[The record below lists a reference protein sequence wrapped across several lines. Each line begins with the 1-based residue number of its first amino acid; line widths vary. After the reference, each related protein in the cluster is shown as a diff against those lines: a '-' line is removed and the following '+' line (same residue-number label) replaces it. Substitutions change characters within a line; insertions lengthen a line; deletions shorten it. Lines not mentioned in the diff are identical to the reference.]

1 MERSVFLHIFRF
13 TILTISYLV
22 SAPVFSQAALY
33 RMILVKDLENQPI
46 SALSF
51 EFSEINNSQL
61 NFVVSTDE
69 SGEFSIPANKPF
81 KIKLLGTE
89 GQILQPSSQEISAG
103 TSAINVLVDVNL
115 KRINPV
121 TITGSVQPR
130 LASENPYSVQTI
142 SSKTIQ
148 LMAAQNLSDVLQN
161 QSNIQLSND
170 PSLGTSIK
178 LQGLGGQ
185 NVKILVNGV
194 PMIGRLNGN
203 IDISQ
208 IPTSNIE
215 RIEIIEGPMSVVYG
229 TDAIGGVIN
238 IITKKPM
245 RSKNSYTI
253 KGYTDAAN
261 NYNLDGQALGSFNKN
276 NQNINIGNKKSNPI
290 YSGWSLGGGRQ
301 FFEGMDFNSTTRSMD
316 WKPKTRLYGNAGLTF
331 NTNKWKTQVNLSA
344 FHEKLTDRSNAEY
357 NLISVTGYN
366 NYFNTN
372 RGDLM
377 AVTEYKLND
386 RNHFRF
392 QNSVNAYYRTKTN
405 VRRNLV
411 TGSEVVT
418 RPDDQDTTLNTQIN
432 LRGLWA
438 HKSRSNHREW
448 LWGYEV
454 QSEQLETKRV
464 ITGKPITDAAIF
476 GSAEFKYLSKLN
488 VKPSLRIAYNNTFGK
503 NPLPEYLPPG
513 LKFAPIIPSLQIKY
527 DVSKHL
533 TLRSSYAQGFR
544 APNAKELYF
553 FFVDINHNVQ
563 GNPFLKSEKSQ
574 NYIVSLDYRHNIS
587 KQIGATFKLSGFYN
601 HIQNQIQLALEDPR
615 SNLYRYINIGLMNSR
630 GITAQ
635 SDLFIHSLN
644 IQVSGSLMDN
654 ESRYDLMSGIASWKV
669 AQATLNIRYEFPTQ
683 HLTLQ
688 MFSRFT
694 GPTVGYTNTAELY
707 KNSSYYLSDL
717 SLSKKFWNNRILI
730 QTGCKNLFNVRQIN
744 TSLQSGGVHGSGSS
758 GINIGTGR
766 NIFAQCIIN
775 L

>member
-1 MERSVFLHIFRF
+1 MERSDYLILFKKSIISVLCGLFLPI
-13 TILTISYLV
+13 
-22 SAPVFSQAALY
+22 FSQSNANRLV
-33 RMILVKDLENQPI
+33 IVKDLDNQPVP
-46 SALSF
+46 ALA
-51 EFSEINNSQL
+51 FSIVEINTNFSVRPETSQ
-61 NFVVSTDE
+61 FKETDE
-69 SGEFSIPANKPF
+69 NGEFLISSDKDY
-81 KIKLLGTE
+81 KIELIGNE
-89 GQILQPSSQEISAG
+89 GKIIQPSSQLLKSGIA
-103 TSAINVLVDVNL
+103 TLHVTVDVNI

-121 TITGSVQPR
+121 TVTGSVQPR

-148 LMAAQNLSDVLQN
+148 LMAAQNLNDVLQN

-185 NVKILVNGV
+185 NVKILINGV

-245 RSKNSYTI
+245 RSKNAYTLQ
-253 KGYTDAAN
+253 GYSDAAN
-261 NYNLDGQALGSFNKN
+261 NYNIDGQALGSFKLYKD
-276 NQNINIGNKKSNPI
+276 IST
-290 YSGWSLGGGRQ
+290 GWSLGGGRQ
-301 FFEGMDFNSTTRSMD
+301 FFGGMDFNPSTRMMD
-316 WKPKTRLYGNAGLTF
+316 WKPKTRIYGNGGLSFT
-331 NTNKWKTQVNLSA
+331 TKKWKTSVNVNA
-344 FHEKLTDRSNAEY
+344 FQEKLTDRSNAEY

-366 NYFNTN
+366 NYFLTT
-372 RGDLM
+372 RADLV

-392 QNSVNAYYRTKTN
+392 QNSINGYYRTKTN

-411 TGSEVVT
+411 TGTEVVT

-432 LRGLWA
+432 LRGLWS
-438 HKSRSNHREW
+438 HKSRFNKREW

-464 ITGKPITDAAIF
+464 LTGKPITDAAIF
-476 GSAEFKYLSKLN
+476 GSAEFKYYSKLN
-488 VKPSLRIAYNNTFGK
+488 IKPSLRMAYNNTFGT
-503 NPLPEYLPPG
+503 NPLPNYLPTG
-513 LKFAPIIPSLQIKY
+513 LKLAPLIPSIQIKY

-553 FFVDINHNVQ
+553 LFVDINHNVQ
-563 GNPFLKSEKSQ
+563 GNPNLQSEKSQ

-587 KQIGATFKLSGFYN
+587 KEIGATFKLSGFYN
-601 HIQNQIQLALEDPR
+601 HIQNQIQLALEDAR
-615 SNLYRYINIGLMNSR
+615 TNLYRYINIGLMNSR
-630 GITAQ
+630 GVTVQ
-635 SDLFIHSLN
+635 SDLFIHQLN
-644 IQVSGSLMDN
+644 FQISGSIMDN
-654 ESRYDLMSGIASWKV
+654 ESRYDFMSGIASWRL
-669 AQATLNIRYEFPTQ
+669 AQATLNVRYDFPQ
-683 HLTLQ
+683 KHASIQ

-707 KNSSYYLSDL
+707 KNSSYYLTDL
-717 SLSKKFWNNRILI
+717 SISEKIWNNRIVL
-730 QTGCKNLFNVRQIN
+730 QAGCKNVFNVRQIN

-766 NIFAQCIIN
+766 NFFAQCIIT

>member
-1 MERSVFLHIFRF
+1 MCWSICDTVKRF
-13 TILTISYLV
+13 SLSFILLV
-22 SAPVFSQAALY
+22 AGVPAFSQATLH
-33 RMILVKDLENQPI
+33 RMVVVRDAENQPVPSI
-46 SALSF
+46 AF
-51 EFSEINNSQL
+51 ELTQTDVNNRVYI
-61 NFVVSTDE
+61 FDTDE
-69 SGEFSIPANKPF
+69 SGEFSIPSNIEF
-81 KIKLLGTE
+81 QIKLIGVE
-89 GQILQPSSQEISAG
+89 GKIIQPASFTIPKGKQHV
-103 TSAINVLVDVNL
+103 NVVVDVNI

-142 SSKTIQ
+142 SAKTIQ
-148 LMAAQNLSDVLQN
+148 LMAAQNLNDVLQN

-185 NVKILVNGV
+185 NVKILINGV

-245 RSKNSYTI
+245 RSKNAYTLQ
-253 KGYTDAAN
+253 GYTDAAN
-261 NYNLDGQALGSFNKN
+261 NYNFDGQALGSFQLYKG
-276 NQNINIGNKKSNPI
+276 IST
-290 YSGWSLGGGRQ
+290 GWSLGGGRQ
-301 FFEGMDFNSTTRSMD
+301 FFEGMDFNPATRSMD
-316 WKPKTRLYGNAGLTF
+316 WKPKTRVYGNGGLTF
-331 NTNKWKTQVNLSA
+331 STNKWKTSLNFNA
-344 FHEKLTDRSNAEY
+344 FLEKLTDRSNAEY

-366 NYFNTN
+366 NYFNTT
-372 RGDLM
+372 RADLV

-392 QNSVNAYYRTKTN
+392 QNSINGYYRTKTN

-432 LRGLWA
+432 LRGLWS
-438 HKSRSNHREW
+438 HKSKSNHREW

-464 ITGKPITDAAIF
+464 LTGKPITDAAIF
-476 GSAEFKYLSKLN
+476 GSAEFKYYSKLN
-488 VKPSLRIAYNNTFGK
+488 VKPSLRMAYNNTFGT
-503 NPLPEYLPPG
+503 NPLPQFLPAG
-513 LKFAPIIPSLQIKY
+513 IKLAPIIPSIQIKY
-527 DVSKHL
+527 DVSKHI
-533 TLRSSYAQGFR
+533 TLRTSYAQGFR

-553 FFVDINHNVQ
+553 LFVDINHNVQ
-563 GNPFLKSEKSQ
+563 GNPNLQSEKSQ

-587 KQIGATFKLSGFYN
+587 KDIGATFKLSGFYN

-615 SNLYRYINIGLMNSR
+615 TNLYRYINIGLMNSR

-635 SDLFIHSLN
+635 SDLFIHQLN
-644 IQVSGSLMDN
+644 VQISGSIMDN
-654 ESRYDLMSGIASWKV
+654 ESRYDFMSGIASWQM
-669 AQATLNIRYEFPTQ
+669 AQATLNVRYDFPKYQ
-683 HLTLQ
+683 SSIQ

-694 GPTVGYTNTAELY
+694 GPTLGYTNTAELY
-707 KNSSYYLSDL
+707 RNSSYYLTDISAT
-717 SLSKKFWNNRILI
+717 KKFWNNRILL
-730 QTGCKNLFNVRQIN
+730 QAGCKNVFNVRQIN
-744 TSLQSGGVHGSGSS
+744 TSLQSGGVHGSGTS

-766 NIFAQCIIN
+766 NIFAQCIIT

>member
-1 MERSVFLHIFRF
+1 MERCDFQNLFKKTIISGLCALFLPI
-13 TILTISYLV
+13 
-22 SAPVFSQAALY
+22 FSQNNSNRLV
-33 RMILVKDLENQPI
+33 IVKDLENQPVP
-46 SALSF
+46 ALSF
-51 EFSEINNSQL
+51 YITEINS
-61 NFVVSTDE
+61 NFTIRPETQKFKETDE
-69 SGEFSIPANKPF
+69 NGEFLIPSDQDY
-81 KIKLLGTE
+81 KIELIGNDGK
-89 GQILQPSSQEISAG
+89 IINPSSQLIKSGNTALHI
-103 TSAINVLVDVNL
+103 TVDVNI

-148 LMAAQNLSDVLQN
+148 LMAAQNLNDVLQN

-185 NVKILVNGV
+185 NVKILINGV

-245 RSKNSYTI
+245 RAKNAYTI
-253 KGYTDAAN
+253 QGYTDAAN
-261 NYNLDGQALGSFNKN
+261 NYNLDGQALGSFKLYKN
-276 NQNINIGNKKSNPI
+276 LNT
-290 YSGWSLGGGRQ
+290 GWSLGGGRQ
-301 FFEGMDFNSTTRSMD
+301 FFGGMDFNPSTRSMD
-316 WKPKTRLYGNAGLTF
+316 WKPKTRLYGNGGISFTS
-331 NTNKWKTQVNLSA
+331 NKWKTLVNFNA
-344 FHEKLTDRSNAEY
+344 FQEKLTDRSNAEY

-366 NYFNTN
+366 NYFNTT
-372 RGDLM
+372 RADLV

-386 RNHFRF
+386 RDHFRF
-392 QNSVNAYYRTKTN
+392 QNSVNGYYRTKTN

-432 LRGLWA
+432 LRGLWS
-438 HKSRSNHREW
+438 HKSKFNKREW

-464 ITGKPITDAAIF
+464 LTGKPITDVAIF
-476 GSAEFKYLSKLN
+476 GSAEFKYYSKLN
-488 VKPSLRIAYNNTFGK
+488 VKPSIRMAYNNTFGT
-503 NPLPEYLPPG
+503 NPFPKLLPSG
-513 LKFAPIIPSLQIKY
+513 LKMAPLIPSIQIKY

-553 FFVDINHNVQ
+553 LFVDINHNVQ
-563 GNPFLKSEKSQ
+563 GNPNLQSEKSQ

-587 KQIGATFKLSGFYN
+587 KEIGATFKLSGFYN

-615 SNLYRYINIGLMNSR
+615 TNLYRYINIGLMNSR
-630 GITAQ
+630 GITVQ
-635 SDLFIHSLN
+635 SDLFVHHIN
-644 IQVSGSLMDN
+644 FQISGSIMDN
-654 ESRYDLMSGIASWKV
+654 ESRYDFMSGIASWRL
-669 AQATLNIRYEFPTQ
+669 AQATLNVRYDFPHQ
-683 HLTLQ
+683 NASIQ

-707 KNSSYYLSDL
+707 KNSSYYLTDISVSEKL
-717 SLSKKFWNNRILI
+717 WNKRILL
-730 QTGCKNLFNVRQIN
+730 QAGCKNLFDVRQIN
-744 TSLQSGGVHGSGSS
+744 TSLQSGGVHGNGSS

-766 NIFAQCIIN
+766 NFFAQCIIT